1 MPQQEA
7 ERCRLIGGTYANVL
21 QFVLGIAALTGL
33 LVKRQQEKPRRPI
46 KVWIYD
52 VSKQGY
58 GALFVHF
65 WNIVMSM
72 ILADLSRR
80 ANADA
85 VERDACALYFVQF
98 VLDMMLGMVM
108 IWAMVRTQEWLAERC
123 NVPSLAVSG
132 DYGNPPKVQWFWH
145 QLGAYMMSL
154 LIIKTV
160 ISTVVVAED
169 RILSRVS
176 TWLFSP
182 VAKHPDVELTIVM
195 IVCPW
200 ILNALQFWIMDN
212 ILMKSQPKPQHALP
226 GALRTR
232 VSMSNR
238 QPDYGYLPNTGGET
252 LTPTQPAHTELD
264 PSGDALGG
272 TFSRAGDARGDFKD
286 LPREPSWMSSR
297 PRSGLR
303 AVVSAAEGL
312 TFSPRNRG
320 ESEVLTPTGIYPS
333 SHTLV

>member
-108 IWAMVRTQEWLAERC
+108 IWAMVRTQEWLAERYVLQVYIC
-123 NVPSLAVSG
+123 EST
-132 DYGNPPKVQWFWH
+132 
-145 QLGAYMMSL
+145 
-154 LIIKTV
+154 IKSMIAMT
-160 ISTVVVAED
+160 S
-169 RILSRVS
+169 ILSKQKDQQ
-176 TWLFSP
+176 SP
-182 VAKHPDVELTIVM
+182 DADM
-195 IVCPW
+195 
-200 ILNALQFWIMDN
+200 LNCCTT
-212 ILMKSQPKPQHALP
+212 P
-226 GALRTR
+226 
-232 VSMSNR
+232 
-238 QPDYGYLPNTGGET
+238 
-252 LTPTQPAHTELD
+252 PTQIHNYKKLTL
-264 PSGDALGG
+264 LQWQ
-272 TFSRAGDARGDFKD
+272 
-286 LPREPSWMSSR
+286 LH
-297 PRSGLR
+297 LR
-303 AVVSAAEGL
+303 C
-312 TFSPRNRG
+312 
-320 ESEVLTPTGIYPS
+320 
-333 SHTLV
+333 

>member
-33 LVKRQQEKPRRPI
+33 L
-46 KVWIYD
+46 VWIYD

-154 LIIKTV
+154 LIIKTI

-169 RILSRVS
+169 RILSRLS

-212 ILMKSQPKPQHALP
+212 M
-226 GALRTR
+226 

-238 QPDYGYLPNTGGET
+238 QPNYGYLPNTGGET
-252 LTPTQPAHTELD
+252 LTPTQPAHAELG

-320 ESEVLTPTGIYPS
+320 ELEVLTPTGIYPT